1 MANFC
6 TKCGTPLVD
15 GRCPKCDPKPDT
27 SPKGDKK
34 ENGEDTE
41 VHPVHENYI
50 QAILNMIRRPVTG
63 FQESVADENS
73 KVGLILMGIEAL
85 ASGLCVFFL
94 IDKLISK
101 ATAGLTTSYG
111 TFGSTISSQL
121 PSAGG
126 YFLKEVIFSMVFAL
140 ITSLLVWGLMRGMGK
155 AEINWFQS
163 CQIVGVKSLGC
174 AMGWILAAVGVIVEL
189 NVFAVIVLLVGMVL
203 GNIYYYA
210 ALFNYPKTK
219 KDGVTYAALLIVII
233 MAVIMYLVLT
243 QMMTSAIGSGLD
255 SLNSLENLL

>member
-50 QAILNMIRRPVTG
+50 QALLNMIRRPVTG

-85 ASGLCVFFL
+85 ASGLCVFC
-94 IDKLISK
+94 
-101 ATAGLTTSYG
+101 GLVS
-111 TFGSTISSQL
+111 
-121 PSAGG
+121 
-126 YFLKEVIFSMVFAL
+126 VFS
-140 ITSLLVWGLMRGMGK
+140 
-155 AEINWFQS
+155 NPHP
-163 CQIVGVKSLGC
+163 GVPP
-174 AMGWILAAVGVIVEL
+174 A
-189 NVFAVIVLLVGMVL
+189 
-203 GNIYYYA
+203 
-210 ALFNYPKTK
+210 
-219 KDGVTYAALLIVII
+219 
-233 MAVIMYLVLT
+233 
-243 QMMTSAIGSGLD
+243 
-255 SLNSLENLL
+255 